1 MRTYRAL
8 LHLYPAAFRGEYG
21 GEMAADFASRRR
33 QASGAGVLALWI
45 ATVIDA
51 VAGAAAVH
59 WEILVRDLRQA
70 ARSLRRSPGFALTA
84 IPVVA
89 LGIGANTAA
98 FSVADFVL
106 LRPLPYRD
114 SGRLVSVSESVPGYR
129 VLEPSPANYR
139 DWHRAAT
146 CFSSMGA
153 ATSVA
158 VNLVGQGDPQR
169 VQGAWMTADL
179 FSTLGVR
186 PLLGRLFT
194 AAEDRAGVAG
204 TLVLSYPLWQEEF
217 GGDRRVLGRRLLLDG
232 EPFEVIGVMPR
243 GFSYPNREARMW
255 MPMRFSAD
263 AFQDRNNYYLDVVA
277 RLRPGVSLA
286 RAQAE
291 MTVVAAHLE
300 RQYPKENAH
309 AGAVVNLL
317 RDDIS
322 DRSRVLLVAL
332 CGAALCVL
340 LIACANLAN
349 LLLARALARQKELD
363 VRAALGAGR
372 EQLVRQLATESL
384 ALACVG
390 GLLGVAAAQ
399 AALPLFARLVPNALP
414 IAGAPAIDLRVLG
427 FAALLTA
434 LTGCA
439 FGMLPAWRAG
449 RAADFAGLRQGARA
463 GGGRRGRLRGALVV
477 AEVTVSVVLLVASG
491 LLLRA
496 LWRLR
501 GVDPGFS
508 PAGVVTLRTELPMPA
523 YQSTARRAAFY
534 ARVLADA
541 RRLPGV
547 TGAAYVSA
555 VPMAWGGGI
564 WRVKVAG
571 RPADA
576 AGGDEASLRFAT
588 PGFFSTLAIPI
599 LRGRD
604 IREADTAA
612 APFVAMV
619 SDSFA
624 RRYWPDQ
631 EPLGRHFEF
640 AFHDR
645 TVAGVVG
652 DVRVRGLERPS
663 EPQVYIPFQQVP
675 DGELTYYAPKD
686 LAVHTAFEPLSLLPA
701 LRRIVHDADPQQAI
715 ASQRTLAEVVADET
729 APRSVQLRALVAFA
743 AVAFLLAAIGIY
755 GLLAFAVSQRANEIG
770 VRMALGARAGDI
782 LTMVAA
788 QGALLGLA
796 GVLPGLALAY
806 AAARAMA
813 AILAG
818 VQPGDGPPY
827 EAAVAL
833 CLLMTAAGCLLP
845 ARRAAHI
852 DPAIVI
858 RRE

>member
-1 MRTYRAL
+1 MRIYRAL

-21 GEMAADFASRRR
+21 TEMAAIFASRRR
-33 QASGAGVLALWI
+33 RASGMGVLALWLETLVDV
-45 ATVIDA
+45 AT
-51 VAGAAAVH
+51 GAAAVH
-59 WEILVRDLRQA
+59 AEILGSDLRQA

-84 IPVVA
+84 IPLVA

-106 LRPLPYRD
+106 LRPLPYAD
-114 SGRLVSVSESVPGYR
+114 SGRLVQVSESVPGYR

-139 DWHRAAT
+139 DWHRLAT

-153 ATSVA
+153 ATSGA
-158 VNLVGQGDPQR
+158 VNMVGQGDPQR
-169 VQGAWMTADL
+169 VQGAWLTADL

-194 AAEDRAGVAG
+194 AAEDRAGMAG
-204 TLVLSYPLWQEEF
+204 TLVLSYPLWQAEF

-255 MPMRFSAD
+255 MPMRFTAD

-277 RLRPGVSLA
+277 RLRPGVSLGRA
-286 RAQAE
+286 RAE
-291 MTVVAAHLE
+291 MTVVAAQLE

-322 DRSRVLLVAL
+322 DSSRLLVLAL

-349 LLLARALARQKELD
+349 LLLARALARQQELD

-384 ALACVG
+384 ALAFLG
-390 GLLGVAAAQ
+390 GLLGVAAAH
-399 AALPLFARLVPNALP
+399 AALPLFTRLVPSALP
-414 IAGAPAIDLRVLG
+414 IAGAPAIDLRVLA

-434 LTGCA
+434 VTGFA

-449 RAADFAGLRQGARA
+449 RAAGFAGLRQGART

-477 AEVTVSVVLLVASG
+477 AEVTVSVVLLVSSG

-501 GVDPGFS
+501 DVDPGFRA
-508 PAGVVTLRTELPMPA
+508 AGVVTLRTELPMPA
-523 YQSTARRAAFY
+523 YAATARRTAFY
-534 ARVLADA
+534 ARVLAGA
-541 RRLPGV
+541 RSLPGV
-547 TGAAYVSA
+547 AGAAYTTA
-555 VPMAWGGGI
+555 VPMAWRGGI
-564 WRVKVAG
+564 WQVRVAG
-571 RPADA
+571 RPIDA
-576 AGGDEASLRFAT
+576 AGGDEAILRFAT
-588 PGFFSTLAIPI
+588 PGLFATLAIPI

-604 IREADTAA
+604 IREADTTA
-612 APFVAMV
+612 APFVAIV

-631 EPLGRHFEF
+631 EPLGRHFRF

-652 DVRVRGLERPS
+652 DVRARGVERTS
-663 EPQVYIPFQQVP
+663 EPQVYIPYQQAP
-675 DGELTYYAPKD
+675 DAELTYYAPKD
-686 LAVHTAFEPLSLLPA
+686 LAVRTASDPLALLPA
-701 LRRIVHDADPQQAI
+701 LRRIVRDADPQQAI
-715 ASQRTLAEVVADET
+715 DSQRTLAEVVADET
-729 APRSVQLRALVAFA
+729 APRAVQLRALVAFA
-743 AVAFLLAAIGIY
+743 AVAFLLAAIGIH
-755 GLLAFAVSQRANEIG
+755 GLLAFAVSQRAGEIG
-770 VRMALGARAGDI
+770 VRMALGARASDI
-782 LTMVAA
+782 LSMVAT

-796 GVLPGLALAY
+796 GVVPGLALAY

-818 VQPGDGPPY
+818 VAPGDWRTY
-827 EAAVAL
+827 AAAVGL
-833 CLLMTAAGCLLP
+833 CLLMTATGSLLP
-845 ARRAAHI
+845 AQRAAHI